1 MSVIV
6 EMWVSWV
13 TFLFITYMGYR
24 GIVKQVTLE
33 GMTRERHGWSLAR
46 QLLVLQVIIVGFL
59 VVAGA
64 VLAYLDV
71 ASRTEE
77 STQDEVVSVALT
89 IADSPSVIDAVT
101 APDPSAIL
109 QPFAE
114 RVRHDTG
121 VDFITI
127 MDPTG
132 RRYTHPNPDR
142 IGEKFLGH
150 IDQALAGNVL
160 TETYTGTLGPSV
172 RAVVP
177 IRDGAAI
184 VGLVSVGITLDA
196 IAGQVSERLALLVL
210 VALATLAVGMTGIY
224 LVSRRLSRQTHGLGP
239 AELGK
244 RLEYHEAILH
254 TVREG
259 LLLVDQAGRV
269 TLCNDGAREL
279 LDLDGDVDGKAL
291 TDLGLPAEMV
301 ASMAPNRTTRDE
313 IHLTERRVLVVN
325 GAPVRSGDHTHGTV
339 VTLRDHTDLQ
349 ALTGELDSVRGF
361 AESLRSQAHEAANRL
376 HTVVSLVEL
385 GRYAEAVEFATAE
398 LALAQQLT
406 DRVVDAVS
414 EPVLAALLLG
424 KAAEANERGVELQ
437 LAEDLDLPDAG
448 VDGRDLVTIVGN
460 LIDNAIDAATATIGP
475 RWVQFGAWVD
485 PDSETLLL
493 RVADSGAGI
502 APADADQVFDR
513 GWSTKPGR
521 SGTGGRGLGLALAR
535 QSAERHGGTIEII
548 TDGECGAVFL
558 VRLPLPVPSSSLAA
572 Q

>member
-1 MSVIV
+1 
-6 EMWVSWV
+6 
-13 TFLFITYMGYR
+13 
-24 GIVKQVTLE
+24 
-33 GMTRERHGWSLAR
+33 MTRERRGWSLAR
-46 QLLVLQVIIVGFL
+46 QLLVLQVIIVGFV

-71 ASRTEE
+71 ARRTEQA
-77 STQDEVVSVALT
+77 SRDEVVSVALT
-89 IADSPSVIDAVT
+89 IADSPAVIDAVE
-101 APDPSAIL
+101 APEPSVIL

-127 MDPTG
+127 MDPQG
-132 RRYTHPNPDR
+132 FRYTHPDPDR
-142 IGEKFLGH
+142 IGERFLGH
-150 IDQALAGNVL
+150 IDEALAGRVF

-177 IRDGAAI
+177 IRDGREI
-184 VGLVSVGITLDA
+184 VGLVSVGITVDA
-196 IAGQVSERLALLVL
+196 IAGEVRDRVVPLVFVALAALLV
-210 VALATLAVGMTGIY
+210 GMSGTY
-224 LVSRRLSRQTHGLGP
+224 LVSRRLARQTHGLGP
-239 AELGK
+239 AELNR

-259 LLLVDQAGRV
+259 LVLVDQGGRV

-279 LDLDGDVDGKAL
+279 LDLDGDIEGKAL
-291 TDLGLPAEMV
+291 TDLGLSAEMV

-325 GAPVRSGDHTHGTV
+325 CAPVRSGNRVHGTV

-349 ALTGELDSVRGF
+349 ALTGELISVRGF

-385 GRYAEAVEFATAE
+385 GRYDEAVEFATAE

-424 KAAEANERGVELQ
+424 KAAEANERGVELVITPETEIDDAVLGGT
-437 LAEDLDLPDAG
+437 LAP
-448 VDGRDLVTIVGN
+448 RDVVTILGN
-460 LIDNAIDAATATIGP
+460 LIDNALDAALEGGNAPKVFVTAREEAGEL
-475 RWVQFGAWVD
+475 V
-485 PDSETLLL
+485 L
-493 RVADSGAGI
+493 RVEDTGAGL
-502 APADADQVFDR
+502 AAGEVAFDR
-513 GWSTKPGR
+513 GWSTKAD
-521 SGTGGRGLGLALAR
+521 GRGLGLALVR
-535 QSAERHGGTIEII
+535 QAVRRGSGAIEVGRGER
-548 TDGECGAVFL
+548 GAIFT
-558 VRLPLPVPSSSLAA
+558 VRLPTALVQS
-572 Q
+572 

>member
-1 MSVIV
+1 M
-6 EMWVSWV
+6 
-13 TFLFITYMGYR
+13 
-24 GIVKQVTLE
+24 KQVTLE
-33 GMTRERHGWSLAR
+33 RMARERQGWSLAR

-71 ASRTEE
+71 ADRTED
-77 STQDEVVSVALT
+77 STREEVVSVALT
-89 IADSPSVIDAVT
+89 IADSPTVIDAVT
-101 APDPSAIL
+101 APDPSAVL
-109 QPFAE
+109 QPFTE
-114 RVRHDTG
+114 RVRRDTQ

-132 RRYTHPNPDR
+132 RRYTHPNPDL
-142 IGEKFLGH
+142 IGKKFLGH
-150 IDQALAGNVL
+150 IDDALAGKVF

-177 IRDGAAI
+177 IWGGGTV

-196 IAGQVSERLALLVL
+196 IAGQVRDRLELLVL
-210 VALATLAVGMTGIY
+210 VALGTLVVGMTGTY
-224 LVSRRLSRQTHGLGP
+224 LVSRRLARQTHGLGP
-239 AELGK
+239 AELSR

-269 TLCNDGAREL
+269 TLCNDGARVL
-279 LDLDGDVDGKAL
+279 LDLDGEVEGKAL

-301 ASMAPNRTTRDE
+301 ASMAPDRTTRDE
-313 IHLTERRVLVVN
+313 IHVTERRVLVVN
-325 GAPVRSGDHTHGTV
+325 GAPVRFGAHTHGTV

-424 KAAEANERGVELQ
+424 KAAEANERGAELVITPETEIDDAVLGGT
-437 LAEDLDLPDAG
+437 LAP
-448 VDGRDLVTIVGN
+448 RDVVTILGN
-460 LIDNAIDAATATIGP
+460 LIDNALDAALDGGLAPKVFVTARAESG
-475 RWVQFGAWVD
+475 V
-485 PDSETLLL
+485 LLL
-493 RVADSGAGI
+493 RVEDTGSGLAAGEV
-502 APADADQVFDR
+502 AFDR
-513 GWSTKPGR
+513 GWSTKAD
-521 SGTGGRGLGLALAR
+521 GRGLGLALVR
-535 QSAERHGGTIEII
+535 QAVRRGGGTIELSQ
-548 TDGECGAVFL
+548 GERGAVFTVRVPTAL
-558 VRLPLPVPSSSLAA
+558 VKS
-572 Q
+572 

>member
-1 MSVIV
+1 
-6 EMWVSWV
+6 
-13 TFLFITYMGYR
+13 
-24 GIVKQVTLE
+24 
-33 GMTRERHGWSLAR
+33 MTGERWSLAR
-46 QLLVLQVIIVGFL
+46 QLLVIQVIIVGML

-71 ASRTEE
+71 ADRTED
-77 STQDEVVSVALT
+77 STREEVVSVALT
-89 IADSPSVIDAVT
+89 IADSPAVVDAVL
-101 APDPSAIL
+101 AREPSAIL

-114 RVRHDTG
+114 RVRRDTG

-127 MDPTG
+127 MDPDG
-132 RRYTHPNPDR
+132 RRFTHPDPAR
-142 IGEKFLGH
+142 IGERFLGH
-150 IDQALAGNVL
+150 IDEALAGKVF

-177 IRDGAAI
+177 VRDGDRI
-184 VGLVSVGITLDA
+184 VALVSVGITLDA
-196 IAGQVSERLALLVL
+196 IAGQVSDRLVPLVL
-210 VALATLAVGMTGIY
+210 VALVTLAVGMTGTY
-224 LVSRRLSRQTHGLGP
+224 LVSRRLARQTHGLGP
-239 AELGK
+239 AELGR

-279 LDLDGDVDGKAL
+279 LDLDGQVEGAVL
-291 TDLGLPAEMV
+291 SDLGLPAAMV
-301 ASMAPNRTTRDE
+301 ASMAPDRTTRDE

-325 GAPVRSGDHTHGTV
+325 CTPVRSGNRAHGTV

-385 GRYAEAVEFATAE
+385 GRYDDAVEFATAE

-424 KAAEANERGVELQ
+424 KAAEANERGIELVITPETEIDDTVLGGT
-437 LAEDLDLPDAG
+437 LAP
-448 VDGRDLVTIVGN
+448 RDVVTILGN
-460 LIDNAIDAATATIGP
+460 LIDNALDAAVEGGAAQLRAPKVFVTA
-475 RWVQFGAWVD
+475 RAEDGA
-485 PDSETLLL
+485 LLL
-493 RVADSGAGI
+493 RIEDTGPGLAAGEVA
-502 APADADQVFDR
+502 FDR
-513 GWSTKPGR
+513 GWSTKAG
-521 SGTGGRGLGLALAR
+521 GTGHGRGIGLALVR
-535 QSAERHGGTIEII
+535 QAVLRCNGTIEVNQ
-548 TDGECGAVFL
+548 GERGAVFT
-558 VRLPLPVPSSSLAA
+558 VRLPTALVPR
-572 Q
+572 

>member
-1 MSVIV
+1 MK
-6 EMWVSWV
+6 
-13 TFLFITYMGYR
+13 R
-24 GIVKQVTLE
+24 ATLMH
-33 GMTRERHGWSLAR
+33 MTRERRGWSLAR
-46 QLLVLQVIIVGFL
+46 QLLLLQVIIVGVL

-71 ASRTEE
+71 VDRTED
-77 STQDEVVSVALT
+77 STREEVVSVALT
-89 IADSPSVIDAVT
+89 IADSPAVVDAVQ
-101 APDPSAIL
+101 AHEPSAIL

-114 RVRHDTG
+114 RVRRDTG

-127 MDPTG
+127 MDTGG
-132 RRYTHPNPDR
+132 RRFTHPNPAR

-150 IDQALAGNVL
+150 IDDALAGKVF

-177 IRDGAAI
+177 VRDGDRVVA
-184 VGLVSVGITLDA
+184 LVSVGITLDA
-196 IAGQVSERLALLVL
+196 IAGQVRDRLVPLVL
-210 VALATLAVGMTGIY
+210 VALVTLAVGMTGAY
-224 LVSRRLSRQTHGLGP
+224 LVSRRLNRQTHGLGP
-239 AELGK
+239 AELGR

-279 LDLDGDVDGKAL
+279 LDLDREVEGRAL
-291 TDLGLPAEMV
+291 DDLGLPAAMV
-301 ASMAPNRTTRDE
+301 ASMAPDRTTRDE

-325 GAPVRSGDHTHGTV
+325 CTPVRSGNHPHGTV

-385 GRYAEAVEFATAE
+385 GRYEEAVEFATAE

-424 KAAEANERGVELQ
+424 KAAEANERGAELVITPETEIDDAVLGGT
-437 LAEDLDLPDAG
+437 LAP
-448 VDGRDLVTIVGN
+448 RDVVTILGN
-460 LIDNAIDAATATIGP
+460 LIDNALDAALEGGNTPKVFVTARTED
-475 RWVQFGAWVD
+475 GA
-485 PDSETLLL
+485 LLL
-493 RVADSGAGI
+493 CVEDTGPGLAAGEVA
-502 APADADQVFDR
+502 FDR
-513 GWSTKPGR
+513 GWSTKA
-521 SGTGGRGLGLALAR
+521 SGTGHGRGLGLALVR
-535 QSAERHGGTIEII
+535 QAVRRGNGTIELSR
-548 TDGECGAVFL
+548 GERGAVFT
-558 VRLPLPVPSSSLAA
+558 VRLPTALVSS
-572 Q
+572 

>member
-1 MSVIV
+1 MT
-6 EMWVSWV
+6 WV
-13 TFLFITYMGYR
+13 TFLFITYMGPTE
-24 GIVKQVTLE
+24 IVKQVTLVR
-33 GMTRERHGWSLAR
+33 MARERPGWSLAR

-64 VLAYLDV
+64 VVAYLDS
-71 ASRTEE
+71 AGRTKE
-77 STQDEVVSVALT
+77 STSEEVVSVALT
-89 IADSPSVIDAVT
+89 IADSPAVVDAVE
-101 APDPSAIL
+101 AASPSAVL

-114 RVRHDTG
+114 RVRRDTG

-127 MDPTG
+127 MDTEG
-132 RRYTHPNPDR
+132 RRFTHPNPER

-150 IDQALAGNVL
+150 IDEALAGHVF

-177 IRDGAAI
+177 IRDGQQI

-196 IAGQVSERLALLVL
+196 IAGQVGDRVLPLVL
-210 VALATLAVGMTGIY
+210 VALATLLVGMTGTY

-239 AELGK
+239 AELGR

-259 LLLVDQAGRV
+259 LLLVDQTGRV

-279 LDLDGDVDGKAL
+279 LDLDGEVEGKPL
-291 TDLGLPAEMV
+291 TELGLPPEMV
-301 ASMAPNRTTRDE
+301 ASMAPDRTTRDE

-325 GAPVRSGDHTHGTV
+325 CAPVRSGDRAHGTV

-349 ALTGELDSVRGF
+349 ALTGELDSIRGF

-385 GRYAEAVEFATAE
+385 GRNAEAVEFATAE

-424 KAAEANERGVELQ
+424 KAAEANERGAELVITD
-437 LAEDLDLPDAG
+437 ETEIDDAVLG
-448 VDGRDLVTIVGN
+448 GTLGPRDVVTILGN
-460 LIDNAIDAATATIGP
+460 LIDNALDAAIEGGEAPRVFVTA
-475 RWVQFGAWVD
+475 RAEAGA
-485 PDSETLLL
+485 LLL
-493 RVADSGAGI
+493 RVEDTGHGLAAGEV
-502 APADADQVFDR
+502 AFDR
-513 GWSTKPGR
+513 GWSTKAD
-521 SGTGGRGLGLALAR
+521 GRGLGLALVR
-535 QSAERHGGTIEII
+535 QAVRRGRGTIVVSR
-548 TDGECGAVFL
+548 GERGAVFT
-558 VRLPLPVPSSSLAA
+558 VRLPMALVRS
-572 Q
+572 